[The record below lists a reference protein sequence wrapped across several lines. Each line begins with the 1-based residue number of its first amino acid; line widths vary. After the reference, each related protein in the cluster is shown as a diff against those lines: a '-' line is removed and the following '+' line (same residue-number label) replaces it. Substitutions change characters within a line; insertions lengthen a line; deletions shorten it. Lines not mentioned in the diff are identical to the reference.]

1 LLSSNSFFGK
11 VRGERRKLN
20 RKVESKERKL
30 SELHQEGDNFSHD
43 YH

>member
-1 LLSSNSFFGK
+1 MNKKIISGNSFFYFFGK

-30 SELHQEGDNFSHD
+30 
-43 YH
+43 